1 MTTESRMDIAK
12 LTSSVAQTG
21 NNTNPEVGL
30 AVLKRA
36 QDIQKATAS
45 QLLDAVQTV
54 PQVQNLPPNLGNR
67 INTTA

>member
-1 MTTESRMDIAK
+1 MDIAK
-12 LTSSVAQTG
+12 LSTSVAQTG
-21 NNTNPEVGL
+21 NSPNQEVGL

-45 QLLDAVQTV
+45 QLIDAVSTT

>member
-1 MTTESRMDIAK
+1 MDIAK
-12 LTSSVAQTG
+12 LTTSVAQTG
-21 NNTNPEVGL
+21 NSPNPEVGL

-45 QLLDAVQTV
+45 QLIDAAKAP
-54 PQVQNLPPNLGNR
+54 PQMQNLPPNLGKT

>member
-1 MTTESRMDIAK
+1 VDIAK
-12 LTSSVAQTG
+12 LTPSVAQTG
-21 NNTNPEVGL
+21 NSPNPEVGL

-45 QLLDAVQTV
+45 QLIDAAKAP
-54 PQVQNLPPNLGNR
+54 PQMQNLPPNLGNT